1 MYEVVNKLIELN
13 RTISTME
20 SCTGGCIANSITNIP
35 GSSDVFMFGAV
46 TYSNEYKIKLGIP
59 KELIDEYSVYSMEV
73 ANSMSKTISEYTN
86 SDYGIGVTGK
96 LNRIDKNNMSGNDN
110 VVYVSIYDKINNK
123 FYSDTITVL
132 YDDRCKNKEMVLNSI
147 IKLMEEIL

>member
-123 FYSDTITVL
+123 FYSDVITVL

>member
-1 MYEVVNKLIELN
+1 MYEIVNKLIDLN

-20 SCTGGCIANSITNIP
+20 SCTGGYVANSITNVP

-46 TYSNEYKIKLGIP
+46 TYSNEYKVKLGIP
-59 KELIDEYSVYSMEV
+59 KKLIDKYSVYSMEV
-73 ANSMSKTISEYTN
+73 ANSMSKTISDYTN
-86 SDYGIGVTGK
+86 SNYGIGVTGK
-96 LNRIDKNNMSGNDN
+96 LNRIDKNNLSGSDN
-110 VVYVSIYDKINNK
+110 VVYVSIYDKMNDK
-123 FYSDTITVL
+123 FYNDIVTVL

>member
-1 MYEVVNKLIELN
+1 MYEIVNKLIDLN

-20 SCTGGCIANSITNIP
+20 SCTGGYVANSITNVP

-46 TYSNEYKIKLGIP
+46 TYSNEYKVKLGIP
-59 KELIDEYSVYSMEV
+59 KKLIDEYSVYSMEV
-73 ANSMSKTISEYTN
+73 ANSMSKTISNYTN
-86 SDYGIGVTGK
+86 SNYGIGVTGK
-96 LNRIDKNNMSGNDN
+96 LNRIDKNNLSGSDN
-110 VVYVSIYDKINNK
+110 VVYVSIYDKMNDK
-123 FYSDTITVL
+123 FYNDIVTVL

>member
-46 TYSNEYKIKLGIP
+46 TYSNEYKIKFGIP

-123 FYSDTITVL
+123 FYSDVITVL